1 MFFSNGDQSNDA
13 RQSHCFALVRKRGRT
28 GEEGKGGVMDAVVS
42 EARTPRFSWFVLVLL
57 YLSAIV
63 APFSMF
69 KVGVL
74 APALIPALGLDVSEV
89 SVLMSLFNIAGFIL
103 AIPGGLLV
111 AKMGAKR
118 SILVSLAF
126 TALGSLLGAF
136 GTNFTFLC
144 FTRVLEGAGLGLVA
158 VCVPSAIAEWFP
170 MRRRGLALGV
180 FTTYVPMGQLLASA
194 IFPLVNEAWGWVSA
208 WWLAAIFGIA
218 MFVLVFAF
226 YRRPTPEERA
236 MINAGIEDKEVV
248 NISFKESLKVLGK
261 GYIWL
266 AGVVFMLFNICAAG
280 GAGQFLTTYFADSL
294 GVSLTV
300 AGIYGAITMVAI
312 IICEPIMGAIS
323 DKLGSRKIIVV
334 VPLAGMFI
342 VAWFLYSSTSPVV
355 AILLHALFLG
365 VFSAGVASGT
375 YAAAPEM
382 VDRPE
387 DVSMAL
393 GLVALLQNLGL
404 IVGPMAYASVY
415 SSSGFVGVAHFWF
428 MPVLAV
434 AFVIALLTKYRAVP
448 KKETTED

>member
-1 MFFSNGDQSNDA
+1 
-13 RQSHCFALVRKRGRT
+13 
-28 GEEGKGGVMDAVVS
+28 
-42 EARTPRFSWFVLVLL
+42 
-57 YLSAIV
+57 
-63 APFSMF
+63 
-69 KVGVL
+69 
-74 APALIPALGLDVSEV
+74 
-89 SVLMSLFNIAGFIL
+89 
-103 AIPGGLLV
+103 
-111 AKMGAKR
+111 
-118 SILVSLAF
+118 
-126 TALGSLLGAF
+126 
-136 GTNFTFLC
+136 
-144 FTRVLEGAGLGLVA
+144 
-158 VCVPSAIAEWFP
+158 
-170 MRRRGLALGV
+170 
-180 FTTYVPMGQLLASA
+180 
-194 IFPLVNEAWGWVSA
+194 
-208 WWLAAIFGIA
+208 
-218 MFVLVFAF
+218 
-226 YRRPTPEERA
+226 

-248 NISFKESLKVLGK
+248 NTSFKESLKVLGK
-261 GYIWL
+261 GQIWL

-323 DKLGSRKIIVV
+323 DKLGSRKIIIV

-355 AILLHALFLG
+355 AILLHALFVG

-404 IVGPMAYASVY
+404 IVGPMVYASVY